1 MFGRVRI
8 SHTRHAA
15 PRSRR
20 VSHVTGKHSVLLSV
34 STLALAAGTGLMWYL
49 MPGPSTFSPSDLKI
63 GQSRAEAETAFA
75 GQGFFGRTC
84 FGELAVFAD
93 RQQDG
98 HEQHVMAFINEGTH
112 KVEAVEVQQIE
123 TPVSTS
129 SQCKAMVQTT
139 ARRVASEVN
148 WAPGA
153 PAKYSAGATQR
164 YFLRQRAVDG
174 RMWEIW
180 GEHKGAAGFQT
191 CDLYWRT
198 SLPGREQL
206 SADGEWNLPGDGS
219 VPFDP
224 FKVARNGQNQRSK
237 N

>member
-1 MFGRVRI
+1 M
-8 SHTRHAA
+8 
-15 PRSRR
+15 
-20 VSHVTGKHSVLLSV
+20 TGKHSMLLSV
-34 STLALAAGTGLMWYL
+34 STLGLALGTGLMWYL
-49 MPGPSTFSPSDLKI
+49 MPGQATFSPTDLHI
-63 GQSRAEAETAFA
+63 GQSRTEAEVAFA

-93 RQQDG
+93 RQEDG
-98 HEQHVMAFINEGTH
+98 HEQHVMAFINQDTH
-112 KVEAVEVQQIE
+112 KVEAVEVQQTE

-129 SQCKAMVQTT
+129 SQCKDMVRST
-139 ARRVASEVN
+139 AKRFATHVSWRSDD
-148 WAPGA
+148 

-164 YFLRQRAVDG
+164 YFLRQRSTDG

-198 SLPGREQL
+198 SVPGREQL
-206 SADGEWNLPGDGS
+206 SADGEWKIPGDGS

-224 FKVARNGQNQRSK
+224 FKVAQNGQSQRSK